1 MAWSTSISWDGSQN
15 MDSYCTNQPVQW
27 NLIGVFLMINL
38 WKLGE
43 IYGSQVA
50 EHVSEKKHVMWRRS
64 YGYDPQA
71 GFYNSH
77 ATSNLLMG
85 HPMFMRC
92 IANEGRLARES
103 YHKRPVSG
111 FSASICPECSGSW
124 PVPSGK
130 LSHNYG
136 KSPLLI
142 GKSTKLNG
150 PCSIANC

>member
-111 FSASICPECSGSW
+111 FLHRFAQNVLDPDR
-124 PVPSGK
+124 
-130 LSHNYG
+130 Y
-136 KSPLLI
+136 PLV
-142 GKSTKLNG
+142 
-150 PCSIANC
+150 NCHITMENHHF